1 LGAVLFDAV
10 GAASAEAE
18 SEDVFVGAPPFDEG
32 DGPEEEEEGVKRGVF
47 VCVGGGGG
55 GGVGGQEREEEA
67 ESRREDK
74 CLCV

>member
-10 GAASAEAE
+10 GAASAKAE
-18 SEDVFVGAPPFDEG
+18 GEDVFVGAPPFDEG
-32 DGPEEEEEGVKRGVF
+32 EGPEEEEEGIKRRVL
-47 VCVGGGGG
+47 VCVGC